1 MDLSRVSIS
10 GRTLRTLGFILP
22 LLAAFL
28 YQACGAN
35 HSTTTVT
42 VNPSPGPSPSS
53 SGQTDVVTYHYDNA
67 RTGAN
72 LSETV
77 LTPANV
83 NATKF
88 GKIGFYPVDG
98 KVDGQPVYLSQ
109 VSLSGQGTRN
119 VLYVVSEH
127 ATVYA
132 FDADSGTTLWHAS
145 LLGSGETPSDPR
157 NCSQI
162 APEIG
167 ITSTPVIDRSHAP
180 HGALYTV
187 AMSKNATGNY
197 FQRIHALDITTGAEL
212 FGGPATVTAAY
223 PGTGDNSTGGS
234 VIFDARQYAERA
246 GLLLFNG
253 TVYTTW
259 TSHCDQRPYTG
270 WIIGYDAN
278 TLTQTKVLN
287 VTPNGSEGSIWMS
300 GTAPAADSNGNIYF
314 LDANGTF
321 DTTLDA
327 NGFPSQHDFGNSFLK
342 LSTSAGLS
350 VADYFTMSGTVAES
364 NADEDLGSGGA
375 LVLPDLTDKGGQTHQ
390 LAVGAGKDRVIYVV
404 DRNAMGKFDPSAD
417 NIYQEIP
424 DAFTD
429 AVFSMPAYFNNTV
442 YYGAVG
448 NTIRAFPISNAK
460 LAATA
465 SSKTGNAF
473 PYPGATPSISANG
486 IRSAIVWAVENS
498 SPAVLHAYDATNLAN
513 ELYNSSQASGSRDQF
528 GVGNK
533 FITPMIVN
541 GKVYVGT
548 ASGVAV
554 FGLLP

>member
-1 MDLSRVSIS
+1 
-10 GRTLRTLGFILP
+10 
-22 LLAAFL
+22 
-28 YQACGAN
+28 
-35 HSTTTVT
+35 
-42 VNPSPGPSPSS
+42 
-53 SGQTDVVTYHYDNA
+53 VVTYHYDNA

-83 NATKF
+83 NAMKF
-88 GKIGFYPVDG
+88 GKIGFFSVDG

-109 VSLSGQGTRN
+109 VSISGGTHN

-127 ATVYA
+127 DSVYA
-132 FDADSGTTLWHAS
+132 FDADNGTVLWHVS
-145 LLGSGETPSDPR
+145 LLGSGETTSDPH

-167 ITSTPVIDRSHAP
+167 ITSTPVIDRSRGP

-187 AMSKNATGNY
+187 AMSKNGTGNY
-197 FQRIHALDITTGAEL
+197 FQRIHALDVTTGAEL
-212 FGGPATVTAAY
+212 FGGPTTITAAY

-234 VIFDARQYAERA
+234 VVFDARQYAERA
-246 GLLLFNG
+246 GLLLLNG

-259 TSHCDQRPYTG
+259 TSHCDQQPYTG

-278 TLTQTKVLN
+278 TLAQTKVLN

-300 GTAPAADSNGNIYF
+300 GTAPAADSNGNIYA

-321 DTTLDA
+321 DITLDA

-342 LSTSAGLS
+342 LSTSSGLS
-350 VADYFTMSGTVAES
+350 VADYFTMSGTITES
-364 NADEDLGSGGA
+364 NNDEDLGSGGA
-375 LVLPDLTDKGGQTHQ
+375 IVLPDLTDNEGQVHQ
-390 LAVGAGKDRVIYVV
+390 LAVGAGKDRVIYIV
-404 DRNAMGKFDPSAD
+404 DRNAMGKFNPSAD

-424 DAFTD
+424 GVFTD

-442 YYGAVG
+442 YYGPVG
-448 NTIRAFPISNAK
+448 NAIKAFPISNAK
-460 LAATA
+460 LATTP
-465 SSKTGNAF
+465 SSNTGNAF

-486 IRSAIVWAVENS
+486 TSNAIVWAVENS

-513 ELYNSSQASGSRDQF
+513 ELYNSSQASASRDQF
-528 GVGNK
+528 GPGNK

-548 ASGVAV
+548 PTGVAV

>member
-1 MDLSRVSIS
+1 
-10 GRTLRTLGFILP
+10 
-22 LLAAFL
+22 
-28 YQACGAN
+28 
-35 HSTTTVT
+35 
-42 VNPSPGPSPSS
+42 
-53 SGQTDVVTYHYDNA
+53 VVTYHYDNA

-72 LSETV
+72 LNETV

-83 NATKF
+83 NAAKF
-88 GKIGFYPVDG
+88 GKIGFYSVDG

-109 VSLSGQGTRN
+109 VSISGQGTHN

-127 ATVYA
+127 ASVYA
-132 FDADSGTTLWHAS
+132 FDADRGSTLWHVS
-145 LLGSGETPSDPR
+145 LLGSGETPSDAH
-157 NCSQI
+157 NCGQI

-167 ITSTPVIDRSHAP
+167 ITSTPVIDRSRAP
-180 HGALYTV
+180 HGTLYTV

-234 VIFDARQYAERA
+234 VVFDARQYAERA
-246 GLLLFNG
+246 GLLLLNG

-278 TLTQTKVLN
+278 TLGQTKVLN

-342 LSTSAGLS
+342 LSTSTNLS

-364 NADEDLGSGGA
+364 NTDEDLGSGGA
-375 LVLPDLTDKGGQTHQ
+375 LVLPDLTDNGGQVHQ

-404 DRNAMGKFDPSAD
+404 DRNAMGKFNPSAD

-424 DAFTD
+424 GAFTD

-448 NTIRAFPISNAK
+448 NTIKAFPISNAK

-465 SSKTGNAF
+465 SSKTGNVF

-486 IRSAIVWAVENS
+486 TSNAIVWAVENS

-513 ELYNSSQASGSRDQF
+513 EPYNSGQASGLRDQF
-528 GVGNK
+528 GAGNK
-533 FITPMIVN
+533 FITPIVVN

>member
-10 GRTLRTLGFILP
+10 GRALRTLGFILS
-22 LLAAFL
+22 LLAAFF
-28 YQACGAN
+28 YQACSGN
-35 HSTTTVT
+35 HSTTS
-42 VNPSPGPSPSS
+42 VNPTPSPPPSS

-83 NATKF
+83 NAAKF
-88 GKIGFYPVDG
+88 GKIGFYSVDG

-109 VSLSGQGTRN
+109 VSISGQGTHN
-119 VLYVVSEH
+119 VLYAVSEH
-127 ATVYA
+127 ASVYA
-132 FDADSGTTLWHAS
+132 FDADSGTTLWHVS
-145 LLGSGETPSDPR
+145 LLGSGETPSNPH
-157 NCSQI
+157 NCFQI

-167 ITSTPVIDRSHAP
+167 ITSTPVIDRSRAP

-187 AMSKNATGNY
+187 VMSKNATGNY

-246 GLLLFNG
+246 GLLLLNG

-342 LSTSAGLS
+342 LSTSRSLT

-375 LVLPDLTDKGGQTHQ
+375 ILLPDLIDNGGQTHQ

-404 DRNAMGKFDPSAD
+404 DRNAMGKFNPSAD

-424 DAFTD
+424 GAFTD
-429 AVFSMPAYFNNTV
+429 RVFSMPAYFNNTV

-448 NTIRAFPISNAK
+448 NAIEAFAISNAK

-465 SSKTGNAF
+465 SSNTGNAF

-486 IRSAIVWAVENS
+486 TSNAIVWAVENS
-498 SPAVLHAYDATNLAN
+498 STAVLHAYDATNLAN

-528 GVGNK
+528 GAGNK
-533 FITPMIVN
+533 FITPMVVN

>member
-10 GRTLRTLGFILP
+10 GRTLRTIGSVLP
-22 LLAAFL
+22 LLAAFFYL
-28 YQACGAN
+28 ACGGN
-35 HSTTTVT
+35 HSTSTVT
-42 VNPSPGPSPSS
+42 GNPAPGPSS
-53 SGQTDVVTYHYDNA
+53 QTDVVTYHYDNA

-72 LSETV
+72 LNETV

-83 NATKF
+83 NAAKF
-88 GKIGFYPVDG
+88 GKIGFYSVDG

-109 VSLSGQGTRN
+109 VDISGQGTHN

-127 ATVYA
+127 ARVYA
-132 FDADSGTTLWHAS
+132 FDADRGTTLWHVS
-145 LLGSGETPSDPR
+145 LLGSGETPSDAH
-157 NCSQI
+157 NCGQI

-167 ITSTPVIDRSHAP
+167 VTSTPVIDRSRAP

-187 AMSKNATGNY
+187 AMSKNAPGNY

-223 PGTGDNSTGGS
+223 PGTGDNSTRGS

-246 GLLLFNG
+246 GLLLLNG

-314 LDANGTF
+314 LDANGSF

-327 NGFPSQHDFGNSFLK
+327 NGFPSHHDFGNSFLK
-342 LSTSAGLS
+342 LSTSTNLS

-364 NADEDLGSGGA
+364 NTDEDLGSGGA
-375 LVLPDLTDKGGQTHQ
+375 LILPDLTDNGGQVHQ

-404 DRNAMGKFDPSAD
+404 DRNAMGKFNPSAD

-424 DAFTD
+424 GAFTD

-448 NTIRAFPISNAK
+448 NTIKAFPISNAK
-460 LAATA
+460 LAATE

-486 IRSAIVWAVENS
+486 TSNAIVWAVENS
-498 SPAVLHAYDATNLAN
+498 SPAVLHAYDATNLAT

-528 GVGNK
+528 GAGNK
-533 FITPMIVN
+533 FITPIVVN
-541 GKVYVGT
+541 GKLYVGT

>member
-1 MDLSRVSIS
+1 
-10 GRTLRTLGFILP
+10 
-22 LLAAFL
+22 
-28 YQACGAN
+28 
-35 HSTTTVT
+35 
-42 VNPSPGPSPSS
+42 
-53 SGQTDVVTYHYDNA
+53 VVTYHYDNA

-88 GKIGFYPVDG
+88 GKMGFYSVDG

-109 VSLSGQGTRN
+109 VSISGQGTHN

-127 ATVYA
+127 ASVYA

-145 LLGSGETPSDPR
+145 LLGSGETTSDPH
-157 NCSQI
+157 NCFQI

-167 ITSTPVIDRSHAP
+167 ITSTPVIDRSRAP

-234 VIFDARQYAERA
+234 VIFDAGQYAERA
-246 GLLLFNG
+246 GLLLLNG

-327 NGFPSQHDFGNSFLK
+327 NGFPTQHDFGNSFLK
-342 LSTSAGLS
+342 LSTSARLT

-364 NADEDLGSGGA
+364 NADEDLGSGGV
-375 LVLPDLTDKGGQTHQ
+375 LVLPDVTDSGGQTHQ
-390 LAVGAGKDRVIYVV
+390 LAVGAGKDHVIYVV
-404 DRNAMGKFDPSAD
+404 DRNAMGKFNPSAD

-424 DAFTD
+424 GAFTD
-429 AVFSMPAYFNNTV
+429 PVFSMPAYFNNTV

-448 NTIRAFPISNAK
+448 NTIKALPISNAK

-465 SSKTGNAF
+465 GSKTGNAF

-486 IRSAIVWAVENS
+486 SSNAIVWAVENS

-528 GVGNK
+528 GAGNK
-533 FITPMIVN
+533 FITPMVVN

>member
-10 GRTLRTLGFILP
+10 GRTFRTIGSVLP
-22 LLAAFL
+22 LLAAFFCL
-28 YQACGAN
+28 ACGGN
-35 HSTTTVT
+35 HSTSTVT
-42 VNPSPGPSPSS
+42 GNPAPSPSS
-53 SGQTDVVTYHYDNA
+53 QTDVVTYHYDNA

-72 LSETV
+72 LNETV

-83 NATKF
+83 NAAKF
-88 GKIGFYPVDG
+88 GKIGFYSVDG

-109 VSLSGQGTRN
+109 VSISGQGTHN

-127 ATVYA
+127 ASVYA
-132 FDADSGTTLWHAS
+132 FDADRGSTLWHVS
-145 LLGSGETPSDPR
+145 LLGSGETPSDAH
-157 NCSQI
+157 NCGQI

-167 ITSTPVIDRSHAP
+167 ITSTPVIDRSRAP
-180 HGALYTV
+180 HGTLYTV

-234 VIFDARQYAERA
+234 VVFDARQYAERA
-246 GLLLFNG
+246 GLLLLNG

-278 TLTQTKVLN
+278 TLAQTKVLN

-342 LSTSAGLS
+342 LSTSTNLS

-364 NADEDLGSGGA
+364 NTDEDLGSGGA
-375 LVLPDLTDKGGQTHQ
+375 LVLPDLTDNGGQVHQ

-404 DRNAMGKFDPSAD
+404 DRNAMGKFNPSAD
-417 NIYQEIP
+417 NIYQEVP
-424 DAFTD
+424 GAFTD

-448 NTIRAFPISNAK
+448 NTIKAFPISNAK

-465 SSKTGNAF
+465 SSKTGNVF

-486 IRSAIVWAVENS
+486 TSNAIVWAVENS

-513 ELYNSSQASGSRDQF
+513 EPYNSGQASGLRDQF
-528 GVGNK
+528 GAGNK
-533 FITPMIVN
+533 FITPIVVN

>member
-10 GRTLRTLGFILP
+10 GRALRTLGFILS
-22 LLAAFL
+22 LLAAFF
-28 YQACGAN
+28 YQACSGN
-35 HSTTTVT
+35 HSTTS
-42 VNPSPGPSPSS
+42 VNPTPNPSPSS
-53 SGQTDVVTYHYDNA
+53 PGQTDVVTYHYDNA

-77 LTPANV
+77 LTPAKV
-83 NATKF
+83 NAAKF
-88 GKIGFYPVDG
+88 GKIGFYSVDG

-109 VSLSGQGTRN
+109 VSISGQGTHN
-119 VLYVVSEH
+119 ILYVVSEH
-127 ATVYA
+127 ASVYA
-132 FDADSGTTLWHAS
+132 FDADSGTTLWHVS
-145 LLGSGETPSDPR
+145 LLGSGETPSDPH
-157 NCSQI
+157 NCDQI

-167 ITSTPVIDRSHAP
+167 ITSTPVIDRSRAP

-246 GLLLFNG
+246 GLLLLNG

-321 DTTLDA
+321 DSTLDA

-342 LSTSAGLS
+342 LSTSRSLT

-375 LVLPDLTDKGGQTHQ
+375 LLLPDLIDNGGQTHQ

-404 DRNAMGKFDPSAD
+404 DRNAMGKFNPSAD

-424 DAFTD
+424 GAFTD
-429 AVFSMPAYFNNTV
+429 PVFSMPAYFNNTV

-448 NTIRAFPISNAK
+448 NAIKALPISNAK

-486 IRSAIVWAVENS
+486 TSNAIVWAVENS
-498 SPAVLHAYDATNLAN
+498 NPAVLHAYDAANLAN

-528 GVGNK
+528 GAGNK
-533 FITPMIVN
+533 FITPMVVN

-548 ASGVAV
+548 GSGVAV

>member
-10 GRTLRTLGFILP
+10 GRALRTLGFILSV
-22 LLAAFL
+22 LAAFF
-28 YQACGAN
+28 YQACSGN
-35 HSTTTVT
+35 HSTTS
-42 VNPSPGPSPSS
+42 VNPTPNPSPSS
-53 SGQTDVVTYHYDNA
+53 SGQTDVVTHHYDNA

-72 LSETV
+72 LSETA

-83 NATKF
+83 NVAKF
-88 GKIGFYPVDG
+88 GKIGFYSVDG

-109 VSLSGQGTRN
+109 VSISGQGTHN
-119 VLYVVSEH
+119 VLYAVSEH
-127 ATVYA
+127 ASVYA
-132 FDADSGTTLWHAS
+132 FDADSGTTLWHVS
-145 LLGSGETPSDPR
+145 LLGSGETPSDPH
-157 NCSQI
+157 NCGQI

-167 ITSTPVIDRSHAP
+167 ITSTPVIDRSRAA

-187 AMSKNATGNY
+187 AMSRNATGNY
-197 FQRIHALDITTGAEL
+197 FQRIHALDITSGAEL

-223 PGTGDNSTGGS
+223 PGTGDNSTGGG

-246 GLLLFNG
+246 GLLLLNG

-321 DTTLDA
+321 DSTLDA

-342 LSTSAGLS
+342 LSTSRSLTVS
-350 VADYFTMSGTVAES
+350 DYFTMSGTVAES

-375 LVLPDLTDKGGQTHQ
+375 LVLPDLIDNGGQTHQ

-404 DRNAMGKFDPSAD
+404 DRNAMGKFNPSAD

-424 DAFTD
+424 GAFTD
-429 AVFSMPAYFNNTV
+429 RVFSMPAYVNNTV

-448 NTIRAFPISNAK
+448 NAIRAFAISNAK

-465 SSKTGNAF
+465 ISNTGNAF

-486 IRSAIVWAVENS
+486 TSNAIVWAVENS
-498 SPAVLHAYDATNLAN
+498 NPAVLHAYDAANLAN

-528 GVGNK
+528 GAGNK
-533 FITPMIVN
+533 FITPMVVN

-548 ASGVAV
+548 GSGVAV

>member
-1 MDLSRVSIS
+1 
-10 GRTLRTLGFILP
+10 
-22 LLAAFL
+22 
-28 YQACGAN
+28 
-35 HSTTTVT
+35 
-42 VNPSPGPSPSS
+42 
-53 SGQTDVVTYHYDNA
+53 VVTYHYDNA

-77 LTPANV
+77 LAPANV

-88 GKIGFYPVDG
+88 GKIGFYSVDG

-109 VSLSGQGTRN
+109 VSISGQGTHN
-119 VLYVVSEH
+119 LLYVVSEH
-127 ATVYA
+127 DSVYA
-132 FDADSGTTLWHAS
+132 FDADSGTTLWHVS
-145 LLGSGETPSDPR
+145 LLGSGETPSDPH
-157 NCSQI
+157 NCFQI

-167 ITSTPVIDRSHAP
+167 ITSTPVIDRSRAP

-187 AMSKNATGNY
+187 AMSRNATGNY

-212 FGGPATVTAAY
+212 FGGPATVSAAY
-223 PGTGDNSTGGS
+223 PGTGDNSTRGS

-246 GLLLFNG
+246 GLLLLNG

-342 LSTSAGLS
+342 LSTSAGLA

-364 NADEDLGSGGA
+364 NADEDLGSGGV
-375 LVLPDLTDKGGQTHQ
+375 LVLPDVTDSRGQTHQ

-404 DRNAMGKFDPSAD
+404 DRNAMGKFNPSAD

-424 DAFTD
+424 GAFTD
-429 AVFSMPAYFNNTV
+429 PVFSMPAYFNNTV

-448 NTIRAFPISNAK
+448 DTIKAFPVSNAK

-473 PYPGATPSISANG
+473 PYPGATPSISAKGTSN
-486 IRSAIVWAVENS
+486 AIVWAVENS
-498 SPAVLHAYDATNLAN
+498 SSAVLHAYDASNLAN

-528 GVGNK
+528 GAGNK
-533 FITPMIVN
+533 FITPMVVN
-541 GKVYVGT
+541 AKVYVGT

>member
-10 GRTLRTLGFILP
+10 GRTLRTLGLTVL

-28 YQACGAN
+28 YQAACGGN
-35 HSTTTVT
+35 HSTSIVP
-42 VNPSPGPSPSS
+42 VNPTPTPSP
-53 SGQTDVVTYHYDNA
+53 GQTDVVTYHYDKA

-88 GKIGFYPVDG
+88 GKIGFYSVDG

-109 VSLSGQGTRN
+109 VSISGQGTHN

-127 ATVYA
+127 ASVYA
-132 FDADSGTTLWHAS
+132 FDADRGTTLWHVS
-145 LLGSGETPSDPR
+145 LLGSGETPSDAN
-157 NCSQI
+157 NCGQI

-167 ITSTPVIDRSHAP
+167 ITSTPVIDRSRTP

-246 GLLLFNG
+246 GLLLLNG

-342 LSTSAGLS
+342 LSTSASLT

-364 NADEDLGSGGA
+364 NADEDLGSGGV
-375 LVLPDLTDKGGQTHQ
+375 LVLPDVTDSGGQTHQ

-404 DRNAMGKFDPSAD
+404 DRNAMGKFNPSAD

-424 DAFTD
+424 GAFTD

-448 NTIRAFPISNAK
+448 NTIKAFPISNAK

-486 IRSAIVWAVENS
+486 SSNAIVWAVENS
-498 SPAVLHAYDATNLAN
+498 SPAVLHAYDAANLAN
-513 ELYNSSQASGSRDQF
+513 QLYNSSQASGSRDQF
-528 GVGNK
+528 GAGNK
-533 FITPMIVN
+533 FITPMVVN